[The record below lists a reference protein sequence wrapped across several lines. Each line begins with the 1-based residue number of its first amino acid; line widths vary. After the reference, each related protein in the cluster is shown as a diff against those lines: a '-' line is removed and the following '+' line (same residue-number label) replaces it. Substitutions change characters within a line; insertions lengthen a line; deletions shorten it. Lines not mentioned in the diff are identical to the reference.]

1 MVRPLADPF
10 VPCLAKDIH
19 VTPLLIRLLARSSN
33 SVSARRMKGKL
44 VGRGEGGKNVPAYT
58 DLGLEKY
65 IETQIF
71 FAITGKL
78 RRVWIPHFVSII
90 RWGERCIYIKYISLF
105 LPPSPSILHVSI
117 IPNYPSVNPYLSLS
131 LSPRNPEIKEIST
144 GRLPRQRRRFQ
155 RRGRDTARE
164 ARRFSWHVIARKS
177 FRVS

>member
-1 MVRPLADPF
+1 MSRQGYTRYSTTDSFARPILQLGLRAENERQ
-10 VPCLAKDIH
+10 
-19 VTPLLIRLLARSSN
+19 T
-33 SVSARRMKGKL
+33 RRK
-44 VGRGEGGKNVPAYT
+44 RGGGKKRSC
-58 DLGLEKY
+58 LH
-65 IETQIF
+65 
-71 FAITGKL
+71 
-78 RRVWIPHFVSII
+78 RSWIRKVHRNANLFRDNRKVTTSLDTAFRSII
-90 RWGERCIYIKYISLF
+90 RWGERCIYIKYIPLF

-117 IPNYPSVNPYLSLS
+117 IPNYPSVNPYLSLFLS

>member
-90 RWGERCIYIKYISLF
+90 RWGERCIYIKYIPLF
-105 LPPSPSILHVSI
+105 LPFSFHSPRIHYSKLSF
-117 IPNYPSVNPYLSLS
+117 PYLSLS